1 MKITAQASIQ
11 ILRPIHEVYEA
22 IIMPDKMSTYFI
34 ESSSGQLEAY
44 KTVIWKFPEFNDT
57 FPVTGIL
64 MKPNEYISFDWSGGE
79 DNMMVEIYLEK
90 FGEDFTVI
98 NVIEH
103 EFNSD
108 KEGIEQAMR
117 QTGGWANFLA
127 FMKASLEY
135 GINLRTG
142 AFDFMKP

>member
-11 ILRPIHEVYEA
+11 VLRPINEVFEA
-22 IIMPDKMSTYFI
+22 IILPEKMNSYFI
-34 ESSSGQLEAY
+34 ESSTGKLESY
-44 KTVIWKFPEFNDT
+44 KTVIWKFPEFEET

-64 MKPNEYISFDWSGGE
+64 IKPNEYISFDWSGGGE
-79 DNMMVEIYLEK
+79 NMMVEIYLEK

-103 EFNSD
+103 EFD
-108 KEGIEQAMR
+108 TDQGGLEQAMR

-127 FMKASLEY
+127 CLKASLEY

-142 AFDFMKP
+142 AFDFMKI